1 MPLTYCWREPPFHHR
16 LLFLSAPHTCRARNA
31 VMAEE
36 AARSASTIDR
46 LTVTTS
52 DLTAEVERLR

>member
-1 MPLTYCWREPPFHHR
+1 
-16 LLFLSAPHTCRARNA
+16 
-31 VMAEE
+31 MAEE